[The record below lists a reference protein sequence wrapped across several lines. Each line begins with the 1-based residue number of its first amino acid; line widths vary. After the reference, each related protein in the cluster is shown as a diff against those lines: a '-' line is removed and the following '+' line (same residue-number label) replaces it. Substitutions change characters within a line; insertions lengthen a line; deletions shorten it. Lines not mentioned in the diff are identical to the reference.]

1 MHPIFHYLK
10 LMIKISMN
18 VNAFETLEVHVCAI
32 LHLRAVFQD
41 AHETDRP
48 VNIEV
53 SPTDPNY
60 NCYKV

>member
-1 MHPIFHYLK
+1 
-10 LMIKISMN
+10 MN

-53 SPTDPNY
+53 SPTDANY